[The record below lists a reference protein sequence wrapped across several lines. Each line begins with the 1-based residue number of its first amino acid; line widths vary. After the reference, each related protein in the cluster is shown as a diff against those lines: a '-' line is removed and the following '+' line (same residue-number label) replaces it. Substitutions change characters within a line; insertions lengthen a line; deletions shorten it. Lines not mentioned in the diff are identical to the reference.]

1 MPDIAHDADDF
12 GRLGVRPIAED
23 ALPDRILVRA
33 VLFHER
39 LVHYRDAW
47 AVDSILPA
55 EWTATQNRNSHGRK
69 VSAAHSGD
77 IGFHTVRIGGL
88 PPSNGV
94 KGCPFGMGCQPK
106 ERKDA
111 SRTFPGERLA
121 SRQQSFA
128 PF

>member
-88 PPSNGV
+88 LPSNEV
-94 KGCPFGMGCQPK
+94 KRSLVGMASPRQ
-106 ERKDA
+106 ELNDA
-111 SRTFPGERLA
+111 RPPHL
-121 SRQQSFA
+121 RQGLH
-128 PF
+128 